1 MTRLQ
6 SCSNP
11 ARNCL
16 GALLALA
23 AVFVMGACGNS
34 SKSSTAPVTN
44 GPGGNQLTVQGSDTM
59 AKLVQAWTL
68 EYMKAHAQAQINVRS
83 GDTGSGIRALIDR
96 QINVAAASRELTE
109 AESMIA
115 HDKGVRL
122 MRTMVARDAVAVIVS
137 AANPIPSITL
147 PDLKSIYAGTTTKW
161 NQIKG
166 YPATKGDAPIMVLG
180 REISSGTGEFLRE
193 NVLNGQEY
201 GANVKLLTSTD
212 EVVDMVENNVGAI
225 GFVGI
230 SHAEAA
236 GKKVK
241 IVAVRLNA
249 QADDDAKEDTVTGSD
264 YPLSRPL
271 YMYCDA
277 NGGELTKSFVE
288 YCKSAQ
294 GQVAVKKLG
303 FLPLY

>member
-6 SCSNP
+6 PCSIP
-11 ARNCL
+11 ARNCV
-16 GALLALA
+16 GAFLALA
-23 AVFVMGACGNS
+23 ALFFLVGCANS
-34 SKSSTAPVTN
+34 SKSSTAAVSN
-44 GPGGNQLTVQGSDTM
+44 GPSGNQLTVQGSDTM

-68 EYMKAHAQAQINVRS
+68 DYMKAHGQAQINVRS

-109 AESMIA
+109 AESMLS

-137 AANPIPSITL
+137 TANPIASLTL
-147 PDLKSIYAGTTTKW
+147 PDLKGIYAGTITNW

-166 YPATKGDAPIMVLG
+166 YPAKKVDAPIMVLG

-193 NVLNGQEY
+193 EVLNGQEY
-201 GANVKLLTSTD
+201 GANVKLLTSTS
-212 EVVDMVENNVGAI
+212 EVVDTVENNAGAI

-230 SHAEAA
+230 SQAESA

-241 IVAVRLNA
+241 VVAVRLNA
-249 QADDDAKEDTVTGSD
+249 QANDDAKEDTVTGSD